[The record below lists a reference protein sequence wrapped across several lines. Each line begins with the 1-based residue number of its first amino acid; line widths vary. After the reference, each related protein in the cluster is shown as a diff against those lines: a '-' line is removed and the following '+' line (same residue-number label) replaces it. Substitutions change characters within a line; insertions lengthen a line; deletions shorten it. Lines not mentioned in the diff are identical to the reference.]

1 MKGNS
6 FATMEELNRRGKQF
20 VSAWC
25 DEVHGTT
32 KRIPN
37 QHYLLEEKQVLLPL
51 PDTRYR
57 TRQLQK
63 RIVSNDSF
71 ISINGNKY
79 SVPVRYVG
87 RTLLFRIIYGFRIEL
102 YDLQEKPVLSL
113 EAADRKHTVRMDES
127 HYREIAPQVSTSIP
141 QIRRDFTE
149 RFSNGQRY
157 LEAAARKFDQPTH
170 HARKIMLLQD
180 LYDDP
185 VLDRFI
191 GYCIDQDK
199 MDIRSFKGLL
209 RDYNAGKLE
218 LPATEAEKPAC
229 AGNPAGTVYR
239 DDDPALIRD
248 CSYYETSVKM
258 EVG

>member
-1 MKGNS
+1 M
-6 FATMEELNRRGKQF
+6 
-20 VSAWC
+20 
-25 DEVHGTT
+25 
-32 KRIPN
+32 
-37 QHYLLEEKQVLLPL
+37 
-51 PDTRYR
+51 
-57 TRQLQK
+57 
-63 RIVSNDSF
+63 
-71 ISINGNKY
+71 
-79 SVPVRYVG
+79 G

-113 EAADRKHTVRMDES
+113 EAADGKHTVRVDGS

-157 LEAAARKFDQPTH
+157 LEAAARKFSQPTH

-199 MDIRSFKGLL
+199 MDIRSFKGIL

-218 LPATEAEKPAC
+218 LPDTEAEKPGC
-229 AGNPAGTVYR
+229 AGKSSETGYR
-239 DDDPALIRD
+239 DDDPALIR
-248 CSYYETSVKM
+248 
-258 EVG
+258 

>member
-1 MKGNS
+1 
-6 FATMEELNRRGKQF
+6 MEELNRRGKQF

-113 EAADRKHTVRMDES
+113 EAA
-127 HYREIAPQVSTSIP
+127 
-141 QIRRDFTE
+141 
-149 RFSNGQRY
+149 
-157 LEAAARKFDQPTH
+157 ARKFDQPTH

-199 MDIRSFKGLL
+199 MDIRSFKGFL

-248 CSYYETSVKM
+248 YSYYETSVKM